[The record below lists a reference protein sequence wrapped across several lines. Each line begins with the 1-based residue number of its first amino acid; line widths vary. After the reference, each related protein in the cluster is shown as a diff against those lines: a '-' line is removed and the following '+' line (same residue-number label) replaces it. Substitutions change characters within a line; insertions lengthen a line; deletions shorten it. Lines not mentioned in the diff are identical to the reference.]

1 MQRLG
6 WAAWLWAGWTE
17 AGWLWTGLLLAEWG
31 RIAGVVLHTT
41 QALAWLHG
49 AEAGLRGCWAA
60 WSGAGAG
67 GGGAA
72 WLLDRLGCV
81 VAVWT
86 THGTGLHRAVLGC
99 TVQGQGWLVVAV
111 EAWAAGGGC

>member
-1 MQRLG
+1 MRERNRNWARNWNHMG
-6 WAAWLWAGWTE
+6 WGNFFEL
-17 AGWLWTGLLLAEWG
+17 EWG
-31 RIAGVVLHTT
+31 RTAGVVLHTT

-49 AEAGLRGCWAA
+49 AEVGLRGYWAA
-60 WSGAGAG
+60 WSGAGAA

-72 WLLDRLGCV
+72 WLLDRLGCVV

-99 TVQGQGWLVVAV
+99 TVQGQGCWWWL
-111 EAWAAGGGC
+111 

>member
-1 MQRLG
+1 MQGLG
-6 WAAWLWAGWTE
+6 WAAWLAGLRLAGLDWAVQGWAAQ
-17 AGWLWTGLLLAEWG
+17 AGWLWTGLHRLEWG
-31 RIAGVVLHTT
+31 RTAG
-41 QALAWLHG
+41 
-49 AEAGLRGCWAA
+49 AGLAAQCRGRAA
-60 WSGAGAG
+60 WSGAGAA

-81 VAVWT
+81 VAVCT

-99 TVQGQGWLVVAV
+99 TVQGQGLLVVAV